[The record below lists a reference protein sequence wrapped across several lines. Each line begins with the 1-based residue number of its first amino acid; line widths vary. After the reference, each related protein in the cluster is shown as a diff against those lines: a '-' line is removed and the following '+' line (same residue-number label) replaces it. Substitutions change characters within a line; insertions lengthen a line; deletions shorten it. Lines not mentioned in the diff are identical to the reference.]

1 MMGFLTLVTV
11 VYVEVAKV
19 ETKFIIK
26 DKYDEEYF
34 LAYGKG
40 MTTKRSE
47 AYHYTRE
54 EIVQKFRL
62 EKKYLVLIPVT
73 K

>member
-1 MMGFLTLVTV
+1 MGFLILVTV

-26 DKYDEEYF
+26 DKYVEAYF
-34 LAYGKG
+34 LGFGKG
-40 MTTKRSE
+40 TTLNRSE
-47 AYHYTRE
+47 AYHYTSE
-54 EIVQKFRL
+54 EIINSLRL
-62 EKKYLVLIPVT
+62 KKKCHVLIPVT